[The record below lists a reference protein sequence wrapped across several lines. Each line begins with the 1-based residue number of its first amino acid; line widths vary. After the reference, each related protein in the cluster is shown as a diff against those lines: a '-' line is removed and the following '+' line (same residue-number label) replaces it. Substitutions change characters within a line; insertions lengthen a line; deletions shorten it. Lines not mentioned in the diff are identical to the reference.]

1 MGAQLL
7 QSLGYASMLL
17 LPLYLDFL
25 GASRTEIGT
34 IMAAAAIGGL
44 GFRPVVAWALDRVGR
59 KPTLVVGT
67 VILAFSVAALG
78 LISSIGVG
86 VYLVRA
92 AIGVGIGALFT
103 GYFTFAADFIPS
115 SRRTEGLAIFGI
127 FGLLGLLVNPSAE
140 LLGIRGAQ
148 LRGFYPVVGAIILA
162 SLALLHFVP
171 EQRQTQAQKHEAFG
185 FRVAWNALTVRS
197 LLPVW
202 LASGTFSG
210 LVATYMA
217 FVTVAAG
224 DAAVAQP
231 ALLWGTYTIGAT
243 FVRLFGARIPDKVG
257 PSNLVAPSIGFY
269 VAALLVAA
277 GATTSEG
284 FLLSGLLA
292 GVGHGY
298 CFPVLTGQVVTRV
311 DDRFRGSGLAVFTG
325 LWELVRVVV
334 TPAFG
339 ILADAYDDSTM
350 FAACAC
356 FGVLGLVGWLALEVG
371 EGRGSTSGS

>member
-25 GASRTEIGT
+25 GASRTEIGA
-34 IMAAAAIGGL
+34 IMGAAAIGGL

-67 VILAFSVAALG
+67 VILAVSVASLG
-78 LISSIGVG
+78 LITEIGFG
-86 VYLVRA
+86 VYAVRA

-103 GYFTFAADFIPS
+103 GYFTFAADFVPE
-115 SRRTEGLAIFGI
+115 SRRTEGLAVFGI
-127 FGLLGLLVNPSAE
+127 FGLLGLMVNPLADVF
-140 LLGIRGAQ
+140 GVTGDQ
-148 LRGFYPVVGAIILA
+148 LRRFYPLIGVVILS
-162 SLALLHFVP
+162 SLVLLANVP
-171 EQRQTQAQKHEAFG
+171 EQRHETERRAGEFG
-185 FRVAWNALTVRS
+185 VRVAFRALTVKS

-202 LASGTFSG
+202 VASGIFSG

-217 FVTVAAG
+217 FATVAASG
-224 DAAVAQP
+224 VGLARP

-243 FVRLFGARIPDKVG
+243 AVRLFGARLPDRVG
-257 PSNLVAPSIGFY
+257 PSNLIAPSIAFY

-277 GATTSEG
+277 HTETLGG
-284 FLLSGLLA
+284 FLLSGALA
-292 GVGHGY
+292 GIGHGY
-298 CFPVLTGQVVTRV
+298 CFPVLSSQVVTRV

-334 TPAFG
+334 TPLFG
-339 ILADAYDDSTM
+339 VVADRMDDSVMFSACATFGVVGM
-350 FAACAC
+350 FA
-356 FGVLGLVGWLALEVG
+356 WLALEVRVPG
-371 EGRGSTSGS
+371 LRRSA

>member
-25 GASRTEIGT
+25 GATRTEIGA
-34 IMAAAAIGGL
+34 IMGAAAVGGL
-44 GFRPVVAWALDRVGR
+44 SFRPVVAWSLDRVGR
-59 KPTLVVGT
+59 KPTLMVGT
-67 VILAFSVAALG
+67 VVLALSVAALG

-86 VYLVRA
+86 VYVVRA
-92 AIGVGIGALFT
+92 AIGIGIGALFT
-103 GYFTFAADFIPS
+103 GYFTFAADFIPAT
-115 SRRTEGLAIFGI
+115 RRTEGLAIFGI

-140 LLGIRGAQ
+140 LLGIEGAQ
-148 LRGFYPVVGAIILA
+148 LRGFYPVVGAVILT
-162 SLALLHFVP
+162 SLILLHFVP
-171 EQRQTQAQKHEAFG
+171 EKRRTAEQNGESFG
-185 FRVAWNALTVRS
+185 FRVAWRALTVRS

-202 LASGTFSG
+202 LASAVFSG
-210 LVATYMA
+210 MVATYMA

-224 DAAVAQP
+224 DAGVARP
-231 ALLWGTYTIGAT
+231 ALLWGTYTLGAT
-243 FVRLFGARIPDKVG
+243 FVRLFGARIPDRVG
-257 PSNLVAPSIGFY
+257 PSNLVAPSLGFY
-269 VAALLVAA
+269 VAALIVAA
-277 GATTSEG
+277 GATSMNG

-311 DDRFRGSGLAVFTG
+311 DDRFRGSALAVFTG
-325 LWELVRVVV
+325 LWELVRIVF

-339 ILADAYDDSTM
+339 LMADTYDDATM

-356 FGVLGLVGWLALEVG
+356 FGVCGLVGWLALEVG
-371 EGRGSTSGS
+371 EGRAPTD